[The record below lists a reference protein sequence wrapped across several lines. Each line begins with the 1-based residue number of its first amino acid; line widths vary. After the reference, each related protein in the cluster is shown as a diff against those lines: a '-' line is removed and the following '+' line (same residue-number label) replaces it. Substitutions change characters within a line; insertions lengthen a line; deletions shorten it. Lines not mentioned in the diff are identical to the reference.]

1 MKCTYRKELLLL
13 LVSIYAAVNGDY
25 DKGITL
31 TKGQCQTFEKSVNKK
46 VDGSSCCNPKPKT
59 PVAFHA
65 ELSSD
70 RTYKAGSPW
79 VFDKV
84 VTNVGN
90 AYNPATGKFT
100 TPSKGIY
107 LFNWYT
113 LAYPGKK
120 AHAGLYVNGKIKGRQ
135 ATNNIGNAGKHI
147 TSDSSIVL
155 ALEKG
160 DLVYIMDAHGITSE
174 VKGRWTAFGGVQ
186 QN

>member
-1 MKCTYRKELLLL
+1 MKCTYIKELLWLL
-13 LVSIYAAVNGDY
+13 FSIYAAVNGDCN
-25 DKGITL
+25 KGITL
-31 TKGQCQTFEKSVNKK
+31 IKGQLKALEKSVNM
-46 VDGSSCCNPKPKT
+46 VDGSSCFSPKPKM

-65 ELSSD
+65 EVSSD
-70 RTYKAGSPW
+70 KTYKAGSPW

-90 AYNPATGKFT
+90 AYNSTTGKFT
-100 TPSKGIY
+100 TPSKSIY

-113 LAYPGKK
+113 LGYPGEM

-135 ATNNIGNAGKHI
+135 ATNNIGNEGKYI
-147 TSDSSIVL
+147 TSGSSIVL

-160 DLVYIMDAHGITSE
+160 DLVYIMDAHGITSK